1 MIDPRT
7 APCDEGVI
15 RSTRATADC
24 TASQKRWVLV
34 ATILAS
40 TIANIDRSVV
50 NVALPALEKE
60 LAASIEVVQWLV
72 NAYTLCLSALLLVGG
87 AAADRYGRRKIFISG
102 LAVFAAAS
110 LWCGFSPDV
119 AQLIAARAVQG
130 LGAALLIPCS
140 LALIGA
146 SFPETERGKAIGTWA
161 AFSAIA
167 SAIGPLLG
175 GWIVDHLTWR
185 WIFFINPPLALVA
198 IWIASVHV
206 PESVDPQARGML
218 DWRGAILA
226 LVGLGGVCFGLMAAP
241 DFGWSDVRVV
251 AAFAGG
257 LLLLVAF
264 IFVERRS
271 AVPMLPLGLFRSR
284 AFSVVNLLTLLLYA
298 ALGATFFFLP
308 FAIIQVHGYSA
319 ELAGAVFLPLTI
331 VMALLSR
338 WSGGLIDRFGARLP
352 LIVGPVIAALGFA
365 LLAWSVGGNSYW
377 AFLGSTAVLGLGMAI
392 SVAPLTTA
400 VLNAVPARES
410 GTASAINNAD
420 ASLANLLAVAIFG
433 MLALG
438 FYDRALDRHL
448 QGPTISTETRQTVE
462 AARGQFIVPQAAP
475 ATAGAGAIRRAS
487 HYQNLAPRQHTDGH
501 DACGTIGSR
510 RGCKRRAVSA
520 QRAAAR
526 ILGSG
531 LSYFGASAAV
541 CPGGSILKVKIE
553 TFSPGL
559 NGPGTALC
567 TGGMLRR

>member
-1 MIDPRT
+1 MGPPIAINPSD

-15 RSTRATADC
+15 RSAHATAGC
-24 TASQKRWVLV
+24 TAEQKRWVLV

-40 TIANIDRSVV
+40 TIANIDRPVV
-50 NVALPALEKE
+50 NVALPALEKD
-60 LAASIEVVQWLV
+60 LAAPVEVIQWLV

-87 AAADRYGRRKIFISG
+87 TAADRYGRRKIFISG

-110 LWCGFSPDV
+110 LWCGLSPDV

-146 SFPETERGKAIGTWA
+146 SFAESERGKAIGTWA

-175 GWIVDHLTWR
+175 GWIVDHFTWR
-185 WIFFINPPLALVA
+185 WIFLINPPLAMLA
-198 IWIASVHV
+198 IWIAFARV

-226 LVGLGGVCFGLMAAP
+226 LLGLGGVCFGLMAAP
-241 DFGWSDVRVV
+241 DFGWSDVKVIV
-251 AAFAGG
+251 SLAGG
-257 LLLLVAF
+257 LLLLAAF
-264 IFVERRS
+264 ICVERYS
-271 AVPMLPLGLFRSR
+271 AAPMLPLGLFRSR
-284 AFSVVNLLTLLLYA
+284 AFSAVNLLTLLLYA

-308 FAIIQVHGYSA
+308 FAIIQVRGYSA

-338 WSGGLIDRFGARLP
+338 WSGGLLDRFGARLP
-352 LIVGPVIAALGFA
+352 LIIGPAIAAVGFA
-365 LLAWSVGGNSYW
+365 LLAWSVAGTSYW
-377 AFLGSTAVLGLGMAI
+377 TFLGSTTVLGLGMAI
-392 SVAPLTTA
+392 SVAPLTTV
-400 VLNAVPARES
+400 VLNAVPAHET
-410 GTASAINNAD
+410 GIASAINNAD

-448 QGPTISTETRQTVE
+448 QGATISAETRHIVD

-475 ATAGAGAIRRAS
+475 ADVGADHAAAQAIIKTSLGDSIQKVMMLAALLALGAAAS
-487 HYQNLAPRQHTDGH
+487 GAMVP
-501 DACGTIGSR
+501 
-510 RGCKRRAVSA
+510 RAVRP
-520 QRAAAR
+520 QE
-526 ILGSG
+526 
-531 LSYFGASAAV
+531 
-541 CPGGSILKVKIE
+541 P
-553 TFSPGL
+553 
-559 NGPGTALC
+559 
-567 TGGMLRR
+567 